1 MRLPMKALSALI
13 RETIHAS
20 ALVASI
26 TILLFLTGNIIAEV
40 ETFQEPDYSDVK
52 GCTKMDFYYSNCT

>member
-1 MRLPMKALSALI
+1 MRFSWATSFALI

-52 GCTKMDFYYSNCT
+52 GCTKIDFYYSNCT